1 MKNKMDPVK
10 KAKIFYSAEL
20 FVIAAVFLTI
30 GILQLTRVLRINNT
44 VLTIFN
50 WVTLF
55 GGLFVIFDF
64 CWLMSSKKRQAKNSK
79 LDKALLLPSGLFLV
93 VFDLICLIKQIDKD
107 LHYDFYRFSIGSV
120 LCYLAV
126 AYIIEGFY
134 HWKHPIPGFIEDIT
148 AEANG
153 EEVSDNHEA
162 ANEEPKEDNL
172 EEAPKEDAGEDI
184 QDDAGA
190 TPGEQ

>member
-1 MKNKMDPVK
+1 MKQKMDPVK

-20 FVIAAVFLTI
+20 FVIAAVFLTV

-107 LHYDFYRFSIGSV
+107 ANYDFYRFSIGSV

-126 AYIIEGFY
+126 VYIIEGFY
-134 HWKHPIPGFIEDIT
+134 HWWHPIPGFIEDIAGE
-148 AEANG
+148 AE
-153 EEVSDNHEA
+153 EQEQEDVV
-162 ANEEPKEDNL
+162 NEQPKEDGSNV
-172 EEAPKEDAGEDI
+172 APNEGAGEDI
-184 QDDAGA
+184 QDDAGD

>member
-20 FVIAAVFLTI
+20 FVIAAVFITV
-30 GILQLTRVLRINNT
+30 GVLQLTRVLRINNT

-55 GGLFVIFDF
+55 GGLFVVFDF
-64 CWLMSSKKRQAKNSK
+64 CWLMASKKRQAKNSK
-79 LDKALLLPSGLFLV
+79 VDKALLLPSGLFLI

-107 LHYDFYRFSIGSV
+107 ANYDFYRFCIGSV

-126 AYIIEGFY
+126 VYIFEGFY
-134 HWKHPIPGFIEDIT
+134 HWWHPIPGFVEDIT
-148 AEANG
+148 AEALEQEQAQQDNVVVDKQEDVIDDNDKK
-153 EEVSDNHEA
+153 EEE
-162 ANEEPKEDNL
+162 
-172 EEAPKEDAGEDI
+172 
-184 QDDAGA
+184 
-190 TPGEQ
+190 

>member
-1 MKNKMDPVK
+1 MKQKMDPVK

-20 FVIAAVFLTI
+20 FVIAAVFLTV
-30 GILQLTRVLRINNT
+30 GVLQLTRVLRINNT

-93 VFDLICLIKQIDKD
+93 VFDLICIIKPVDKNLD
-107 LHYDFYRFSIGSV
+107 YDFYRFSIGSV

-126 AYIIEGFY
+126 VYIIEGFY

-148 AEANG
+148 KEAEDNKEVQENG
-153 EEVSDNHEA
+153 LVIDNEEVVN
-162 ANEEPKEDNL
+162 EDNDKK
-172 EEAPKEDAGEDI
+172 EE
-184 QDDAGA
+184 Q
-190 TPGEQ
+190 